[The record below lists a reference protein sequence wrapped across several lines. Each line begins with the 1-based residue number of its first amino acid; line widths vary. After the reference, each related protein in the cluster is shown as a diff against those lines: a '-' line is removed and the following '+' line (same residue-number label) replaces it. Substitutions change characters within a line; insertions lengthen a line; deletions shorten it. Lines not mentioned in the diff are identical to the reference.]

1 MLSFDWLI
9 LIVLRFSLQKA
20 ERQKSLY
27 VYVLLVETAIAY
39 LI

>member
-20 ERQKSLY
+20 EGQKGLY
-27 VYVLLVETAIAY
+27 VYF
-39 LI
+39 